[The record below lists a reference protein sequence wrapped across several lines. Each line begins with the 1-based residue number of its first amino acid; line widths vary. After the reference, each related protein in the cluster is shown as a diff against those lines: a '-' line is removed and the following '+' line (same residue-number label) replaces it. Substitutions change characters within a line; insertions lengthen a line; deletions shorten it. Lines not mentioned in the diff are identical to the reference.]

1 MKHSD
6 DTHDRTSAV
15 APDDVTV
22 VVVDDERPL
31 VALLTRYLERE
42 GYRVHAAYDGPE
54 AIAVIDRVDPDVVI
68 LDLML
73 PGIDGLEV
81 ARRIRQHADPY
92 IIMLTART
100 DEVDRIVGL
109 RVGADDYVTKP
120 YSPNELIARVQAM
133 LRRPRQ
139 TSTRLATGLRT
150 FGDLIIDPAGRD
162 VTIAGK
168 PIDLTKLEFDLLDT
182 FSAEPRV
189 VFSKHQLLERIW
201 GSVDY
206 RDDHVVA
213 VHVANLRRK
222 LGDTAEQP
230 RYLRTIRGVGYRM
243 VEP

>member
-1 MKHSD
+1 M
-6 DTHDRTSAV
+6 
-15 APDDVTV
+15 PELVTV

-31 VALLTRYLERE
+31 VDLLTRYLERE
-42 GYRVHAAYDGPE
+42 GYRVYAAYDGLE
-54 AIAVIDRVDPDVVI
+54 AVEVIGRVDPDVVI

-81 ARRIRQHADPY
+81 ARRIREHADPY

-120 YSPNELIARVQAM
+120 YSPNELIARIQAM
-133 LRRPRQ
+133 LRRPRR
-139 TSTRLATGLRT
+139 TPTATDSTLRI
-150 FGDLIIDPAGRD
+150 FGDLVIDPAGREAS
-162 VTIAGK
+162 VAGE
-168 PIDLTKLEFDLLDT
+168 PVELTKLEFDLLDAL
-182 FSAEPRV
+182 SAQPRV
-189 VFSKHQLLERIW
+189 VFSKGQLLEHVW
-201 GSVDY
+201 GSGDY

-222 LGDTAEQP
+222 LGDTTAKP